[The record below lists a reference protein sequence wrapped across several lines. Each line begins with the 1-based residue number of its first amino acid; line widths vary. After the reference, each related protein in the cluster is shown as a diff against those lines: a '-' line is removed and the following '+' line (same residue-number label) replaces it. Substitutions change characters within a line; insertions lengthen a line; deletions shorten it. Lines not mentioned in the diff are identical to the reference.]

1 VSHRFNVVG
10 ELQALR
16 YCRKCGTPRVLREKR
31 DRVTGIRHATLVGAF
46 FALRDAKGAQA
57 AMACTIDGVE
67 GKVDTNLRYL
77 NASRVDS
84 PVGALSQMDVAT
96 VDGEQIGDVDG
107 VLIDPAARCVRFYVI
122 AARRRWLG
130 RRRYLLPAD
139 QPALLERDGRVLRFE
154 IDETALKSCQEFR
167 NQEVPEF
174 SDMDLVSAIF
184 AKTA

>member
-1 VSHRFNVVG
+1 
-10 ELQALR
+10 
-16 YCRKCGTPRVLREKR
+16 
-31 DRVTGIRHATLVGAF
+31 
-46 FALRDAKGAQA
+46 
-57 AMACTIDGVE
+57 
-67 GKVDTNLRYL
+67 
-77 NASRVDS
+77 
-84 PVGALSQMDVAT
+84 VGALSQMDVET

-107 VLIDPAARCVRFYVI
+107 VLIDPAARCIRFYVI

-139 QPALLERDGRVLRFE
+139 QPALLEREGRVLRFE